1 MGDLKVPLALVVV
14 IIAQTVGAVFYLSE
28 QAHRIEHL
36 EKSLATLNQDV
47 DTLWSDTADLITFA
61 TYTENRWA
69 EAYSGDM
76 TYIRLFGNKLPPEK
90 EN

>member
-1 MGDLKVPLALVVV
+1 MGDLKVPVALVFV
-14 IIAQTVGAVFYLSE
+14 IVAQTVGAVFYLSE

-36 EKSLATLNQDV
+36 ENTLAKV
-47 DTLWSDTADLITFA
+47 DEDITQLWNDTADLITFA

-69 EAYSGDM
+69 EAYSDDM
-76 TYIRLFGNKLPPEK
+76 TYIRLFGTKQPPE